1 MIPRPP
7 RTTPTDTLLP
17 YTTLFRSQKGR
28 HIFSYALINAD
39 PTRADADGHQ
49 ENGQHYQHERN
60 AVYSHRPC
68 EPAKYRRIFGELP
81 LRSVCSDLKIRP
93 EENAKDQIDQ
103 RRQQRDLPGQFCLGE
118 MARSEAHKSE
128 LKSLMR

>member
-1 MIPRPP
+1 MRISDWSSDVCSSDL
-7 RTTPTDTLLP
+7 T
-17 YTTLFRSQKGR
+17 
-28 HIFSYALINAD
+28 
-39 PTRADADGHQ
+39 DADGHQ

-93 EENAKDQIDQ
+93 EGNAKDQIDQ

-118 MARSEAHKSE
+118 KAQYCGSHRHTEHQCEDGKIELAHE
-128 LKSLMR
+128 IGRATWRERVCQYV